1 MTPIEQ
7 FQTLSDACRET
18 ARDVAKL
25 ALEGSGRILSLNL
38 DAAEAI
44 VGAGTEQIKASWSA
58 MAAIHSAD
66 AWPELVSGHVQ
77 RRANLNLA
85 LIDIASRMQG
95 EMARLV
101 ELQVRTLRHAA
112 LDSVD
117 NAPLLSG
124 YRLSIAAQQGETEFV
139 ERKTRKAA

>member
-1 MTPIEQ
+1 MTLFEQ
-7 FQTLSDACRET
+7 FNTLSEASRET
-18 ARDVAKL
+18 ARDITKL

-38 DAAEAI
+38 DAVEAI
-44 VGAGTEQIKASWSA
+44 LNAATEQIKSDWSA
-58 MAAIHSAD
+58 MAAVHFPD
-66 AWPELVSGHVQ
+66 AWPELVAGQVQ

-112 LDSVD
+112 LDTVD
-117 NAPLLSG
+117 SAPLLSG
-124 YRLSIAAQQGETEFV
+124 YRLSLAAQQGETELV